1 MTAALNV
8 VGCIRILKQGV
19 VDSLDEFQ
27 YQGGALACEDVSLAE
42 LAERYGTPLYVYSE
56 KSIRDRYRALDEAY
70 ASIPHLICY
79 AMKAND
85 NLAIVRMLAGLGA
98 GADIVS
104 GGELFRARRA
114 AVPGDRIIF
123 AGVGKTRAEIAQA
136 IDEDVLL
143 FNVESPA
150 ELEAIAAV
158 AREKGQPARVAVR
171 VNPDVDPQT
180 HPYISTGLKKNKFG
194 VAADRVVEV
203 YRRARDDE
211 FLEPVGIQMHIGSQL
226 VHLQPVVD
234 AVERVAELVHQLR
247 GEGVSLRYFDV
258 GGGLGIRYRDEAPEG
273 PSDLAERVLPTI
285 RDLGMTL
292 LCEPGR
298 FIVGSAGALLTR
310 VVYRKENG
318 VKTFVI
324 VDAAMNDLIRPSLYD
339 AHHEIWSVRPG
350 DTSEVVDVV
359 GPICESG
366 DFFAHDR
373 SLPVSD
379 SGDLLAI
386 MSAGAYGFAMAS
398 TYNARPRPAEVLV
411 AGREHRLIRRR
422 DTYEDLIRAE
432 EGL

>member
-1 MTAALNV
+1 ME
-8 VGCIRILKQGV
+8 
-19 VDSLDEFQ
+19 EFQ
-27 YQGGALACEDVSLAE
+27 YRGGALFCEEVPLAD

-56 KSIRDRYRALDEAY
+56 KSIQDRFRALDEAY

-85 NLAIVRMLAGLGA
+85 NLSIVRLLAGLGA

-104 GGELFRARRA
+104 GGELFRARQA
-114 AVPGDRIIF
+114 GVPGSRIIF

-158 AREKGQPARVAVR
+158 GKEKGRTARIAVR

-194 VAADRVVEV
+194 IGADHVLEV
-203 YRRARDDE
+203 YRRARDE
-211 FLEPVGIQMHIGSQL
+211 AFLEPVGIQMHIGSQL
-226 VHLQPVVD
+226 VHVQPIVD
-234 AVERVAELVHQLR
+234 AVGRVADLVQRLR
-247 GEGVSLRYFDV
+247 DEGVALRYFDV

-273 PSDLAERVLPTI
+273 PSELAERVLPTI
-285 RDLGMTL
+285 RDLGVTL

-298 FIVGSAGALLTR
+298 FIVGNAGALVTR
-310 VVYRKENG
+310 VVYRKDNG
-318 VKTFVI
+318 AKTFVI

-339 AHHEIWSVRPG
+339 AHHEIWSVEWR
-350 DTSEVVDVV
+350 DEREIVDVV

-373 SLPVSD
+373 SLPVSG

-398 TYNARPRPAEVLV
+398 TYNARPRPSEVLV
-411 AGREHRLIRRR
+411 TGCQHRLIRRR
-422 DTYEDLIRAE
+422 ETYQDLIRAE